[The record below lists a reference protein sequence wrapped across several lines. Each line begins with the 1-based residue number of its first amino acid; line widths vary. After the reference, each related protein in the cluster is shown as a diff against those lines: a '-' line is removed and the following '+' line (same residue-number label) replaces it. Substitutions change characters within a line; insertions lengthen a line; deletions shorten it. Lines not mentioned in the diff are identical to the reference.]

1 MPKKKANPDTQND
14 SDSDFIDFVKDK
26 SYTGVLLSFGKLPSS
41 NKDGTFFYYAT
52 FEDGK
57 KVALSSVIGRKFR
70 YAVNSNDVD
79 LVGSRISI
87 EYLGSKKTAN
97 KRNVNLYAV
106 TIEGKLIDENEVSN
120 EEITNIFNATETDDL
135 PF

>member
-1 MPKKKANPDTQND
+1 MAKKKVNTENPENGE
-14 SDSDFIDFVKDK
+14 SDFIDFVTDK
-26 SYTGVLLSFGKLPSS
+26 TYTGVIKSFGKLPSS
-41 NKDGTFFYYAT
+41 NKDGSFFYYAT

-57 KVALSSVIGRKFR
+57 KVAISSVIGRKFR
-70 YAVNSNDVD
+70 YAVNSLDIE
-79 LVGSRISI
+79 LIGSRISI

-106 TIEGKLIDENEVSN
+106 TIEGRLIDENEVSN
-120 EEITNIFNATETDDL
+120 EEITNIFNATESDDL